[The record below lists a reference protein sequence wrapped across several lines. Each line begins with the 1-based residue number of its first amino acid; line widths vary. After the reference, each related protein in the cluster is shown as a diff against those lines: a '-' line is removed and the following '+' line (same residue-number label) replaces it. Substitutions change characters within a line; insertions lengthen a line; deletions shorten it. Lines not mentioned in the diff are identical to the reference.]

1 MSMTLAEIVA
11 TAQGL
16 GLTNA
21 GEIAAWANAPERI
34 VSDVTETRT
43 KSASRATLEAALR
56 AILDGM
62 GLPTPLP
69 PGTLS
74 AMLATTPQSDAHRD
88 ALSRAIAIRSDLKSA
103 EHGLADADFLASHF
117 GQPTYEATVQR
128 EQVFPGIAETH
139 LGREIT
145 DDDVRTVLTAQ
156 PV

>member
-1 MSMTLAEIVA
+1 MSMTLTEIVA

-21 GEIAAWANAPERI
+21 REIAAWANAPERI

-56 AILDGM
+56 ITLDALGV
-62 GLPTPLP
+62 PTPIP
-69 PGTLS
+69 QGTTLALLQAS
-74 AMLATTPQSDAHRD
+74 PWTDQHRNAM
-88 ALSRAIAIRSDLKSA
+88 ALRSELVA
-103 EHGLADADFLASHF
+103 NHGLQDADFLAAHF
-117 GQPTYEATVQR
+117 GQPTYQATVQR

-145 DDDVRTVLTAQ
+145 DDEVRAVFTNQ
-156 PV
+156 PT